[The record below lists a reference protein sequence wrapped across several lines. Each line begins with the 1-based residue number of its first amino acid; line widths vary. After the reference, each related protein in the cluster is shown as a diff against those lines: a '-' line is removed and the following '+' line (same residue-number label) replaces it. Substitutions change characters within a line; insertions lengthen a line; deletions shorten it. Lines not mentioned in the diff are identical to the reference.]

1 MLLYLYPVI
10 QHTKG
15 FGRPT
20 LRIFGIYSIYGGVS
34 VQIAIKKV
42 SLKQQLFRVVIS
54 KLNE

>member
-10 QHTKG
+10 QHTQG

-20 LRIFGIYSIYGGVS
+20 YRIFGIYSIYGGVS

-54 KLNE
+54 NE